1 MKTRTIRSRVENKPH
16 VQFPMGPYSVG
27 LVCGYFKRVK
37 LSHTTH
43 DTHCIHMRKHVIDP
57 TVMHGEDMQIEKS
70 TMTMDRMNMSID

>member
-37 LSHTTH
+37 LSHTR
-43 DTHCIHMRKHVIDP
+43 DKPAWLRFEI
-57 TVMHGEDMQIEKS
+57 MQYLGFGAAKLLLKS
-70 TMTMDRMNMSID
+70 SSV